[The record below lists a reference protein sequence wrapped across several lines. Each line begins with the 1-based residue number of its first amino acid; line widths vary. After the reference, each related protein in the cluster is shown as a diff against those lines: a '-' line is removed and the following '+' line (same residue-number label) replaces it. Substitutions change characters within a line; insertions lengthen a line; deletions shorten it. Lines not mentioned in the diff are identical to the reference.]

1 MATQRLPDLNL
12 WLFVWRRVWQR
23 LALALYRRRWN
34 ALAVAA
40 LILIGGA
47 FLIVRAV
54 FETPAAALGVAP
66 IAVRVQELQPQ
77 GNTLP
82 LVLIEKA
89 GPRQLVIR
97 ELESTEARVIA
108 RQQGMNL
115 QGEQPRAYD
124 LMRDLVQHMGGR
136 VDHVILAEG
145 ERAYIGRIVVSAG
158 GDLRIIQ
165 AKPADAVTLAL
176 KSDAPIFVENAIL
189 DRFGVRSGP

>member
-1 MATQRLPDLNL
+1 MATQRLPNLNV

-23 LALALYRRRWN
+23 LSLALYRRRWN

-82 LVLIEKA
+82 LVLIEKS

-115 QGEQPRAYD
+115 
-124 LMRDLVQHMGGR
+124 
-136 VDHVILAEG
+136 
-145 ERAYIGRIVVSAG
+145 
-158 GDLRIIQ
+158 
-165 AKPADAVTLAL
+165 
-176 KSDAPIFVENAIL
+176 
-189 DRFGVRSGP
+189 

>member
-158 GDLRIIQ
+158 GDLRVIQ